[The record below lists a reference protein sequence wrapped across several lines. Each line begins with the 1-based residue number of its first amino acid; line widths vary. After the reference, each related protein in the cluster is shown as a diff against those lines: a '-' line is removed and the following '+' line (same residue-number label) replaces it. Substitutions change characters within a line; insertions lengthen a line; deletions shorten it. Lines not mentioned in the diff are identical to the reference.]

1 MNWPLSSTIFPE
13 MFTPTSIRATARSR
27 WIVATRTTCVVK
39 AVCVSPHSGSGVG
52 SSAVFQMAPSSCA
65 KRIALRA
72 VSSVAFAPSSRF
84 QYSLFAASSVPASG

>member
-1 MNWPLSSTIFPE
+1 MIFPE
-13 MFTPTSIRATARSR
+13 RFTPTSIRATARSR

-52 SSAVFQMAPSSCA
+52 SPPAVFQILPSSCA

-84 QYSLFAASSVPASG
+84 QYSLFAASSVPASE